1 MPEASPNRGRRIDLT
16 CVSAIR
22 FCHKVAE
29 VLEGGTLSQNIGEFL
44 TKRAKRDTH
53 LEAIFEPALDR
64 RLSFKE
70 LNERSNQVAHALKDL
85 DVNLGDRVG
94 LLLMNGIEFVETF
107 FAVAKIGAVN
117 VPLNY
122 RLVADELEFILA
134 DAGVTVLIYGE
145 EFSALAA
152 ELRSRGDKT
161 AIQHWVQ
168 VHGEL
173 IGGSIDYQD
182 WMGSSSVEEPTIE
195 GNDEDLVFIMYT
207 SGTTGLPKG
216 VMHSHDTVL
225 WGNITNATT
234 ADMRHYDRFLNSLPL
249 FHVGALTPIITSVF
263 VGGSITLMKAFD
275 PTEAWNLIR
284 DEKIQTTL
292 MVPAMLQFMLL
303 TYDAENH
310 DTSTLRNIISGAAP
324 VPVSLIET
332 YTAMGIE
339 IHQVYG
345 LTETCGPAC
354 IISAEDAVS
363 RAGSTGKAFTFTEVR
378 VVDEEGNECEPDQPG
393 EVQVKGSHI
402 MVGYWNRPDATSEA
416 IIDGWLK
423 TGDVATMDADGFVTI
438 VDRVKDMLISGG
450 ENVYPA
456 EIENVLLSHEKIN
469 DAGVIGIPSAKW
481 GESPLAVI
489 VRTDENLSEKDV
501 ISHCEGKLAPFKT
514 VKAVE
519 FVEEI
524 PRNASGKILKRE
536 LREQFSYEAPD

>member
-1 MPEASPNRGRRIDLT
+1 
-16 CVSAIR
+16 
-22 FCHKVAE
+22 
-29 VLEGGTLSQNIGEFL
+29 
-44 TKRAKRDTH
+44 
-53 LEAIFEPALDR
+53 
-64 RLSFKE
+64 
-70 LNERSNQVAHALKDL
+70 VAHALKGL
-85 DVNLGDRVG
+85 DIGLGDRVG
-94 LLLMNGIEFVETF
+94 LLLMNESEFIETF

-117 VPLNY
+117 VPLNW

-134 DAGVTVLIYGE
+134 DAGVSVLVFGE
-145 EFSALAA
+145 EFTELVS
-152 ELRSRGDKT
+152 ELRTRGNKT
-161 AIQHWVQ
+161 AIQHWIQ
-168 VHGEL
+168 VHGETMD
-173 IGGSIDYQD
+173 GAVDYDD
-182 WMGSSSVEEPTIE
+182 WRGSSPTNEPDIE
-195 GNDEDLVFIMYT
+195 GSGNDLVFIMYT

-249 FHVGALTPIITSVF
+249 FHVGALTPVITSVF
-263 VGGSITLMKAFD
+263 IGGSITLMKAFD
-275 PTEAWNLIR
+275 PVEAWNLIR

-292 MVPAMLQFMLL
+292 MVPIMLQFMLL
-303 TYDAENH
+303 TYDADSH
-310 DTSTLRNIISGAAP
+310 DTTTLRNIISGAAP

-332 YTAMGIE
+332 YTGMGIE

-354 IISAEDAVS
+354 IISAEDAIT

-378 VVDEEGNECEPDQPG
+378 VVDQNGTPCKPNDPG

-402 MVGYWNRPDATSEA
+402 MVGYWNQPEATDAA
-416 IIDGWLK
+416 IVDGWLK
-423 TGDVATMDADGFVTI
+423 TGDIATMDADGFVTI

-456 EIENVLLSHEKIN
+456 EIENVLLSHDKIT

-489 VRTDENLSEKDV
+489 VRADESISAEDV
-501 ISHCEGKLAPFKT
+501 MAHCVGKLAPFKT

-524 PRNASGKILKRE
+524 PRNASGKILKRQ
-536 LREQFSYEAPD
+536 LREQFNYESSD